1 MNSGEAVKQIRK
13 QSLLSQQDFAEVLG
27 VSFSAVNRW
36 ENNKAKPSY
45 QALKKIRNFCE
56 QQNILFCVDDFEK
69 CIEVVK
75 ENRKQDKK

>member
-13 QSLLSQQDFAEVLG
+13 QSLLSQQDFAKVLG

-45 QALKKIRNFCE
+45 QALKK
-56 QQNILFCVDDFEK
+56 
-69 CIEVVK
+69 
-75 ENRKQDKK
+75 